1 VNFHHV
7 DVGIIGGG
15 PAGSIAG
22 SVLAGH
28 GRSVVILEKEK
39 FPRFQVG
46 ESMIPGS
53 LETLHRIGVKEKIDR
68 AGFLIKHGG
77 EIVSACGKARA
88 KFLFQNGLNP
98 RWKSAYQIDR
108 MTFDDILLK
117 HAQSLGCEVRE
128 ETTVE
133 SVDFH
138 PTGAVLRCNNGS
150 DKLEAA
156 YVIDCSG
163 RTSLLANCL
172 GLKQQFP
179 HLKKFSVYSYFQR
192 ADRSNNPND
201 GFTRMIRAK
210 DSWFWVIPIA
220 EGKMSVGVVMDLD
233 TFRALKS
240 SPEVALTRCIEEQ
253 PEVRHWVENTTRYMP
268 VYATADFSYAVKQ
281 LAGERWILA
290 GDAAG
295 FIDPVFS
302 SGIYIAIYSG
312 EKAGD
317 AVNAALAKPAGKAV
331 AFRGYERAVQK
342 RIRSYLK
349 LSSAWY
355 TKEFIEIFLHP
366 REMLN
371 VVAIVNSVLGGNPPR
386 TLQEKF
392 GMCFFYLLVYL
403 QGRTGK
409 LVPQLTLQ
417 PDTGDRSPVASNQ

>member
-1 VNFHHV
+1 MMNRF
-7 DVGIIGGG
+7 DVAVIGGG
-15 PAGSIAG
+15 PAGSVAG
-22 SVLAGH
+22 SVLARH
-28 GRSVVILEKEK
+28 GRRVVILEKEK

-46 ESMIPGS
+46 ESTIPAS
-53 LETLHRIGVKEKIDR
+53 LETLHRIGVKEKIDQ

-77 EIVSACGKARA
+77 EIVSACGSARA
-88 KFLFQNGLNP
+88 KFLFKNGLNP

-117 HAQSLGCEVRE
+117 HAQALGCDVRE
-128 ETTVE
+128 GTAVE
-133 SVDFH
+133 SVEFS
-138 PTGAVLRCNNGS
+138 PSGTVLRCKDTG
-150 DKLEAA
+150 DVLEAG

-163 RTSLLANCL
+163 RTSFLANRL
-172 GLKQQFP
+172 GLKQPFP

-192 ADRSNNPND
+192 AGHSNDPND
-201 GFTRMIRAK
+201 AFTRMIRAK

-220 EGKMSVGVVMDLD
+220 EGKLSIGVVMDLD

-240 SPEVALTRCIEEQ
+240 SPEEVLTRCIEEQ
-253 PEVRHWVENTTRYMP
+253 PEVRQWVENTTRYMP
-268 VYATADFSYAVKQ
+268 VYATADFSYAVKR
-281 LAGERWILA
+281 LFGDRWVLA

-317 AVNAALAKPAGKAV
+317 AVNSALADQAGRTN
-331 AFRGYERAVQK
+331 AFRQYERAVQK
-342 RIRSYLK
+342 RFRSYLK

-366 REMLN
+366 REVLN

-386 TLQEKF
+386 SFQEKF

-409 LVPQLTLQ
+409 LVPQLSL
-417 PDTGDRSPVASNQ
+417 

>member
-1 VNFHHV
+1 MRRF
-7 DVGIIGGG
+7 DVAVIGGG
-15 PAGSIAG
+15 PAGSVAG

-46 ESMIPGS
+46 ESTIPAS
-53 LETLHRIGVKEKIDR
+53 LETLHRIGVKEKIDQ

-77 EIVSACGKARA
+77 EIVSACGSARA
-88 KFLFQNGLNP
+88 KFLFKNGLNP

-117 HAQSLGCEVRE
+117 HAQGLGCDVQEG
-128 ETTVE
+128 TAVE
-133 SVDFH
+133 SVDFT
-138 PTGAVLRCNNGS
+138 PSGVVLRCKNAGEA
-150 DKLEAA
+150 LEAA

-163 RTSLLANCL
+163 RTSFLANRF
-172 GLKQQFP
+172 GLKQPFP
-179 HLKKFSVYSYFQR
+179 HLKKFCVYSYFER
-192 ADRSNNPND
+192 AGHSNDPND
-201 GFTRMIRAK
+201 AFTRMIRAK
-210 DSWFWVIPIA
+210 DCWFWVIPIA
-220 EGKMSVGVVMDLD
+220 EGRLSIGAVMDLD
-233 TFRALKS
+233 TFRAMKS
-240 SPEVALTRCIEEQ
+240 SPEQVLARCIEEQ
-253 PEVRHWVENTTRYMP
+253 PEVRQWVENTTRYLP
-268 VYATADFSYAVKQ
+268 VYATADFSYAVKR
-281 LAGERWILA
+281 LFGDRWVLA

-317 AVNAALAKPAGKAV
+317 AVNSALADPAGRTN
-331 AFRGYERAVQK
+331 AFRRYERAVQK
-342 RIRSYLK
+342 RFRSYLK

-366 REMLN
+366 REVLN

-386 TLQEKF
+386 TFQEKF
-392 GMCFFYLLVYL
+392 GMSFFYLLVYL

-409 LVPQLTLQ
+409 LVPQLGL
-417 PDTGDRSPVASNQ
+417 